1 MNFRIRNTDD
11 DDKSFESFE
20 TKYLN
25 HLKRFV
31 GISNSDLWKYFYWD
45 FFHDGPLESLK
56 FQKDLSTVIMRICCP
71 NIKRLKADGDYEYLN
86 LSFKCTFSEVISFN
100 MQFEKQISDWYS
112 GKYSAMYLY
121 SEINTSPVL
130 ETLDYGD
137 DNHHEEYYSLLIQF
151 LVDNSFVWLELVF
164 NQVDVEADEPAAFA
178 LMESD
183 PTYEIPTHSPENG
196 K

>member
-1 MNFRIRNTDD
+1 MNFRIRNTDV

-20 TKYLN
+20 TKYRN

-45 FFHDGPLESLK
+45 FFHDGPLEFLK

-71 NIKRLKADGDYEYLN
+71 NIKRLKADGAYEYLN
-86 LSFKCTFSEVISFN
+86 FSFKCTFSEVISFN
-100 MQFEKQISDWYS
+100 MHSEKPVSDWYS
-112 GKYSAMYLY
+112 GKHSAIYLY
-121 SEINTSPVL
+121 SEINTSPIL
-130 ETLDYGD
+130 ETLDYGKD
-137 DNHHEEYYSLLIQF
+137 DYPAVYYSLLIQF
-151 LVDNSFVWLELVF
+151 LVDNSFVWLEIVF
-164 NQVDVEADEPAAFA
+164 NQVDVVADEPGAFA

-183 PTYEIPTHSPENG
+183 PKYEIPTYSVENG